1 MNRIGLSASLLLIAG
16 CIAATAAVLAQS
28 SGGDFELTQ
37 TTIDAGGGT
46 ASGVD
51 FELVGT
57 IAQPEADAQQS
68 SGGEFVLAGGFWASA
83 NDMIFSDG
91 FEGT

>member
-16 CIAATAAVLAQS
+16 SFAATAAVLAQS
-28 SGGDFELTQ
+28 SGGEFELTQ

-51 FELVGT
+51 FELDGT
-57 IAQPEADAQQS
+57 IAQPEANAQQS
-68 SGGEFVLAGGFWASA
+68 SGGEFLVAGGFWASA
-83 NDMIFSDG
+83 NDTIFSDS
-91 FEGT
+91 FEGN